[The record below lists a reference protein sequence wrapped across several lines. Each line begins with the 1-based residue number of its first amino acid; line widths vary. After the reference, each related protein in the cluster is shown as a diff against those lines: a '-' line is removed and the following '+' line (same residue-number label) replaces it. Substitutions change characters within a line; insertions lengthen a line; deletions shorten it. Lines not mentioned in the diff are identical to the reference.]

1 MGKMLWIGREH
12 KTLTNGDKT
21 PDKSLVQVEL
31 GLQPPGQGWCHQ
43 SVSPG
48 PVVSLL
54 SLHSSLV
61 SRTAPPSSVS
71 ADHLQCQENVNQREG
86 CFLILFEIGNTIQDL
101 VLSLNSHRMGG
112 PYEQKI
118 PNECSYCHF
127 IFWFL
132 C

>member
-1 MGKMLWIGREH
+1 MGKMWQQSWTVLWTGREH

-54 SLHSSLV
+54 SLLSLHSSLV

-71 ADHLQCQENVNQREG
+71 ADHLQCQENVNQIEG

-101 VLSLNSHRMGG
+101 VLSLNSH
-112 PYEQKI
+112 KI
-118 PNECSYCHF
+118 RG
-127 IFWFL
+127 
-132 C
+132 